1 MDRSLNAVHSNRLSG
16 LKIAVTS
23 PPSAWFGEVDHKFA
37 ADMAR
42 ELREMGA
49 ELLEIDIARLSA
61 RDPEYVAQIIADL
74 RQFQPDVALATPNAG
89 YAILCTDL
97 KGATSCATFWRSPR
111 CSLDHGAL
119 QFSGLLLGPLPE
131 NFEESQD
138 GCIGRMRKELDHPL
152 FIHYSPDRGHT
163 AVMRDLGILV
173 DQPVHPFVHIA
184 FPAYTRAI
192 EGNSGAASSTTASVV
207 FAGNIYL
214 DRAERLK
221 FRENEALAGIEAGM
235 LAGKAERPG
244 ASMWSLLMEEIA
256 RLDEPARRA
265 LRLLPDAS
273 FFWRFMCD
281 EIVAVGT
288 TEVRLKMLTSL
299 RREVEFHGNFVE
311 PDACVTL
318 SRRYGLRFG
327 KMLDCVTELPAL
339 YRDSGIVVDAVHP
352 GYISG
357 TSPKITSCFAAGGL
371 VLFDYRLEF
380 RAAMGDIA
388 DSVMYRDTAHLNDL
402 IEDYL
407 GNPGKR
413 REIAR
418 ALQDRVLGGFTFAH
432 LVSRMLVE
440 EPAWRATRAARA

>member
-1 MDRSLNAVHSNRLSG
+1 MNHNAVRSNRLAG

-23 PPSAWFGEVDHKFA
+23 PPLAWFGAVDHKFA

-49 ELLEIDIARLSA
+49 KLFEIDIARLIA
-61 RDPEYVAQIIADL
+61 RDAAYVAKVVADL
-74 RQFQPDVALATPNAG
+74 RRFQPDIALATPNAG

-97 KGATSCATFWRSPR
+97 EGRNILRDVLEIPTLLIW
-111 CSLDHGAL
+111 DHGAL
-119 QFSGLLLGPLPE
+119 QFSGLLLRPLPE
-131 NFEESQD
+131 SIEQSHE
-138 GCIGRMRKELDHPL
+138 GCIRRMRAALDHPL

-163 AVMRDLGILV
+163 AVMRELGILV
-173 DQPVHPFVHIA
+173 DQPVHQFVHIA
-184 FPAYTRAI
+184 FPAYTRPI
-192 EGNSGAASSTTASVV
+192 EETNGAASGGTATVA

-214 DRAERLK
+214 DRAKRLK

-235 LAGKAERPG
+235 LAGKTAHPD
-244 ASMWSLLMEEIA
+244 ASLWKLLTEEIA
-256 RLDEPARRA
+256 RLDEPSRRA

-273 FFWRFMCD
+273 FFWRFMRD

-288 TEVRLKMLTSL
+288 TEVRLRMLTSL

-311 PDACVTL
+311 PDARVTL
-318 SRRYGLRFG
+318 SRRYGLRCG

-339 YRDSGIVVDAVHP
+339 YRNSAIVVDAVHP
-352 GYISG
+352 AYISG
-357 TSPKITSCFAAGGL
+357 TSPKIASCFAAGGL
-371 VLFDYRLEF
+371 VLFDYRPEF

-407 GNPGKR
+407 DDARKR

-432 LVSRMLVE
+432 LVSQMLVE